1 MYIRVVKPHVAR
13 NPFAREWARGEL
25 AKELINQKIALYM
38 LEDGEE
44 CTERMEGL
52 GLTLSIIGKAADID
66 PKVLSHDPRLNILR
80 GGIGACQQIIN
91 AGVYDTTQTVAI
103 CQALDQAVELNKK
116 ISAASLQKAF
126 ESCQDQSQKIQQ
138 LSKKSASGGR
148 KKITSCT

>member
-13 NPFAREWARGEL
+13 NFVAIAVARSKLEEEL
-25 AKELINQKIALYM
+25 VNQKIALYM

-44 CTERMEGL
+44 CTERLEGL
-52 GLTLSIIGKAADID
+52 GLTLSIIGKAAEID
-66 PKVLSHDPRLNILR
+66 PKILSHDPRLKILR
-80 GGIGACQQIIN
+80 GGLGACQQIIN

-103 CQALDQAVELNKK
+103 CQALDKAEELNKK
-116 ISAASLQKAF
+116 VSVNSLQKAF

-148 KKITSCT
+148 KKTTSCT